1 MKMKNNATTT
11 NAGTVLKSLE
21 NLILREDSDFNDF
34 ITIAEDNTCL
44 ESDWSTL
51 LIMAVRSRRDD
62 IITYLV
68 EAQSANINFKDTDG
82 NTAFDYVERDY
93 QFHELFNDNGGIK
106 RSILQ
111 VFPGNEDKKQCFE
124 GSNDFY
130 FKKAQE
136 NVNYICDDGVTLLM
150 CAVLYKRYDV
160 IQYLIEKGV
169 DVEGKCENGNT
180 AYDCLMNTYQRDD
193 VLSEGKVRPCILD
206 LLPVNVCRTK
216 FENFV
221 LSYKRPQSYVNSE
234 HYNSCRLNGDKLI
247 DIFTSYNLS
256 LSPDTDFVSSNESYG
271 NDPDIDNTLIYLAPV
286 LALNIC
292 CMYMFVIWGLSEF
305 SMSFKLFLLAHRFT
319 LLVTAPAV
327 ILGLSCFIMIL
338 YNLCNNNVSPGI
350 RGSKNENPISS
361 EILNDTA
368 PLTSDSPSRERS
380 STISS
385 DVSNPSRDNP

>member
-1 MKMKNNATTT
+1 MKNNATTT

-68 EAQSANINFKDTDG
+68 EAKSADINFKDTDG

-93 QFHELFNDNGGIK
+93 QFHELFNDNGKIK

-111 VFPGNEDKKQCFE
+111 AFPGNEYKKNCFV
-124 GSNDFY
+124 SSSVFY
-130 FKKAQE
+130 FEKAQE
-136 NVNYICDDGVTLLM
+136 NVEYICEDGVTLLM
-150 CAVLYKRYDV
+150 RAVLDKRYDV

-169 DVEGKCENGNT
+169 DVEGSCENGNT

-193 VLSEGKVRPCILD
+193 VLSEGKVRPCILA
-206 LLPVNVCRTK
+206 LLPVNVCPTK

-221 LSYKRPQSYVNSE
+221 LSYKDPLSYDNVDHYISCKVNG
-234 HYNSCRLNGDKLI
+234 NKLI
-247 DIFTSYNLS
+247 EIFSSYNLN
-256 LSPDTDFVSSNESYG
+256 LSPDTDSVSINESYD
-271 NDPDIDNTLIYLAPV
+271 NDGHNIDNTLIYLAPV

-305 SMSFKLFLLAHRFT
+305 SMPFKLFLLAHRFT

-338 YNLCNNNVSPGI
+338 YNICNNNVSPGI
-350 RGSKNENPISS
+350 RGSNKENHISS
-361 EILNDTA
+361 DILNDTA
-368 PLTSDSPSRERS
+368 TLTLDSSSRDRS

-385 DVSNPSRDNP
+385 NVSNQSRDNP